1 VALQII
7 RCRFWFVGYYPLS
20 GLIYFDVNFRT
31 VTEYI
36 VKKILG
42 NVIRYKLSNLINC
55 TKKQTNGVST
65 QNKLVSLLKRNTT
78 AVAEMRRNCWSAVQE
93 TVLNQLHRSLS
104 VRSCPEL
111 DNLVDHLTQ
120 PGGKSTKHYIG

>member
-1 VALQII
+1 MGAHGIS
-7 RCRFWFVGYYPLS
+7 WF
-20 GLIYFDVNFRT
+20 
-31 VTEYI
+31 
-36 VKKILG
+36 
-42 NVIRYKLSNLINC
+42 
-55 TKKQTNGVST
+55 
-65 QNKLVSLLKRNTT
+65 SLLKRNTT

-120 PGGKSTKHYIG
+120 PGGKSTKHYNYRMSQETSHYGRPIFVHIYRHIVSH